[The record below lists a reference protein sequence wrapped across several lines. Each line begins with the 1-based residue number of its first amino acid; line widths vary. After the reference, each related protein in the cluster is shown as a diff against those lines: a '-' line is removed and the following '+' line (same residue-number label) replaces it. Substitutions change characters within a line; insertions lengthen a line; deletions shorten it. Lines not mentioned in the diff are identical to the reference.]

1 MPPINLFHK
10 GTKMIQINHFIQ
22 VKGGADIGKTTIITR
37 CFLELLEK
45 AQLKSLKY
53 IENGDFVA
61 VIEYK
66 GNILAFV
73 SGGDDKEE
81 VEKNYKILCE
91 MFQSEIKV
99 CILATRTKGYGVEY
113 WLDIVRQNGKQDF
126 DKSLENQ
133 WFNICKENGEQDGN
147 KKKEIAT
154 HLQKQSKILVNLIEK
169 YL

>member
-1 MPPINLFHK
+1 M
-10 GTKMIQINHFIQ
+10 TSINHFIQ
-22 VKGGADIGKTTIITR
+22 VKGGADIGKTTTITR
-37 CFLELLEK
+37 CFLELLENAK
-45 AQLKSLKY
+45 IKDFRY
-53 IENGDFVA
+53 IGSGDFVA
-61 VIEYK
+61 VVEHK

-99 CILATRTKGYGVEY
+99 CIFATRTKGNGVEY
-113 WLDIVRQNGKQDF
+113 WQKIAKQNGKENF

-133 WFNICKENGEQDGN
+133 WFNICKENGEQDGK

-154 HLQKQSKILVNLIEK
+154 HLQEQSKILVNLVEK